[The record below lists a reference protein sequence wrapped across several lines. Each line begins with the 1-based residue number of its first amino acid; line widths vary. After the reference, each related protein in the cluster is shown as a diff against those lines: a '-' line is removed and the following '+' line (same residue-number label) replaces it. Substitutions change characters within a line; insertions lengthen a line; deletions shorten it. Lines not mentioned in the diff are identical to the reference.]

1 MNSKKLKYDENT
13 VLELKQ
19 MLGEYSF
26 TLPDIPEVEIKI
38 RLYQYLN
45 REDICFETNY

>member
-19 MLGEYSF
+19 MLGEIFFHITRYS
-26 TLPDIPEVEIKI
+26 
-38 RLYQYLN
+38 
-45 REDICFETNY
+45 